1 MIAMSEE
8 APRLFLITPRLAD
21 AGSFAPLLEAALDA
35 GDVACLLIRAD
46 TRDEGVMK
54 SIVRTLAPL
63 AQERGTAVLVEHD
76 ARLAPRA
83 GADGVHINGAGPELT
98 EALAALKPDRIV
110 GVGKLEGRD
119 AAMEAGEAGA
129 DYLLFGGP
137 DDDETHESTLERVE
151 WWAGI
156 FNVPCVGYARD
167 PALAGEIA
175 AAGAEFVALC
185 DGLWDHPDTISTTI
199 AAVGRAILPAPEAAR

>member
-1 MIAMSEE
+1 MSEE
-8 APRLFLITPRLAD
+8 APRLFLITPPLAE
-21 AGSFAPLLEAALDA
+21 AASFAPLLEAALDA
-35 GDVACLLIRAD
+35 GDVACLLIRAG
-46 TRDEGVMK
+46 TQDEGTIK
-54 SIVRTLAPL
+54 LIVRTLAPL
-63 AQERGTAVLVEHD
+63 AQDRGTACLVEHN

-83 GADGVHINGAGPELT
+83 GADGVHIDGAGPQLT

-137 DDDETHESTLERVE
+137 DEPESFEAILERVE

-156 FNVPCVGYARD
+156 FNVPCVAYARD
-167 PALAGEIA
+167 PAKAGELA
-175 AAGAEFVALC
+175 AAGAEFIALC
-185 DGLWDHPDTISTTI
+185 DGLWEHPETI
-199 AAVGRAILPAPEAAR
+199 ASTVASVGRAIRSAHEAAR